1 MSTTQTNNQS
11 LNDTHRGMKIA
22 RWAAVPTLLMA
33 LLNVPAGFAGSESDV
48 PAGVAWTATVL
59 GLAGLIA
66 GIALLRRVS
75 WSVPAVAA
83 VGALNLLGAI
93 AAMAEGWEGAPIGL
107 VLSVITLGLLAPAVR
122 RP

>member
-1 MSTTQTNNQS
+1 MSARTDNHS
-11 LNDTHRGMKIA
+11 GSETHRGMKIA

-33 LLNVPAGFAGSESDV
+33 LLNVPAGLASSDSDV
-48 PAGVAWTATVL
+48 PAGVAWAASVL

-93 AAMAEGWEGAPIGL
+93 AAMVEGWEGGPIGL
-107 VLSVITLGLLAPAVR
+107 VLSVIAIGLLVPAIR